1 MISLQNKCTVSIGV
15 ADPLKRNAVCKVIF
29 KQRFIKL
36 KTLKG
41 LDDSSE
47 KKVKYDINLRLR
59 KTR

>member
-1 MISLQNKCTVSIGV
+1 MTDSLT
-15 ADPLKRNAVCKVIF
+15 RNAVCKVIF
-29 KQRFIKL
+29 TQRFIKL

-59 KTR
+59 KLVDASV